1 MASDNL
7 TRDEIRR
14 MAGEIGLTRL
24 SEPQLDELL
33 RATRVAHARR
43 DTLPTA
49 SLAPG
54 DEPAHVYSLTAEAR
68 S

>member
-7 TRDEIRR
+7 TREEIRR
-14 MAGEIGLTRL
+14 MAGEIGLARL
-24 SEPQLDELL
+24 TEAQLDELL

-54 DEPAHVYSLTAEAR
+54 DEPAHVYCLAAEGR